1 MIGFTKEHFVVELR
15 LSLPSFLKQ
24 FLHFTQIPYAFLHLN
39 IIWILMG
46 CSVLGILFHLDI
58 SLLEVLFIYQ
68 DEPKGEAQLIYPHF
82 FSRVRTYLLSS
93 LWPIFQTQTK
103 ARLRGMFWCLAPKA
117 VHLRVRI
124 EFLLYN
130 VIWRFQVNYVYTIF
144 VLCWYYSI
152 LVANLLMI
160 FMFI

>member
-1 MIGFTKEHFVVELR
+1 
-15 LSLPSFLKQ
+15 
-24 FLHFTQIPYAFLHLN
+24 
-39 IIWILMG
+39 
-46 CSVLGILFHLDI
+46 
-58 SLLEVLFIYQ
+58 
-68 DEPKGEAQLIYPHF
+68 
-82 FSRVRTYLLSS
+82 
-93 LWPIFQTQTK
+93 
-103 ARLRGMFWCLAPKA
+103 MFWCLAPKA

-130 VIWRFQVNYVYTIF
+130 VRWRFQVNYVYTIF